1 MGCRAT
7 PLTLTSRM
15 PHMVGSMRRWF
26 FFLLLWSSALAAP
39 IQEVEVR
46 GTDAVLA
53 ALVRISLPFGVGDEP
68 GDLEQAQ
75 AAVLDTGYF
84 REVKVRLEG
93 DRLVVE
99 VVTNP
104 TITKIGTSAKAFP
117 QANVL
122 RYLESEQAIGVGSV
136 FNPKKATEAA
146 QALARIYRNEGF
158 PFEPKVTPETK
169 EMAGGIE
176 LSFNIDESP
185 EVKSVEVGTVTYVP
199 KERLEPLFQPVI
211 ENGRFSFDRFRDAVG
226 RTADVYATAGFRG
239 SGVDL
244 TRTSLVD
251 GVLKVVFSE
260 LKIVEISARGVDIS
274 ALGLKVGDPFNLDQ
288 ILDGV
293 NALSR
298 SISRV
303 IDFRPERVSQEG
315 VRLVFQA
322 GEQRFG
328 AIREVR
334 IEGNTA
340 IPTQTLLAKLRL
352 KPGDEYNPALANED
366 FARILREYR
375 DAGYDL
381 VGQPEISFRDGVYV
395 QRLRELRIAGYR
407 IEPALTRTD
416 PSVFLRE
423 MPPVGSLFSVA
434 ALRQGITNI
443 LRTGLLRE
451 PPGVRPQQG
460 DKPEDVILVLSF
472 REAQTGS
479 FIPGISWSSLTGWE
493 GSISIGDTNLW
504 GLAHQYNVTLGINPN
519 DAGQFLTFSASYRI
533 PWVYIDF
540 ADFKQVHTSFAVS
553 VYSQPQANINFPLE
567 QLYSGTPPDLNGDG
581 VADNISQWQYTERKT
596 GLNFSISRP
605 LSADLP
611 NLRISAGLGW
621 EWNLPVLEVGDPNRP
636 RCLVMVPNSSN
647 TANPPIAEDTACSD
661 ALLQDAQNKLAQ
673 NVREYQALTLTL
685 GATYT
690 TLNSPSFPT
699 QGFSVNLSTGY
710 GITFPK
716 GLDVTQYVPL
726 VLTGKTYFQLDPA
739 ARQAL
744 GLRLSFGTILGTAQ
758 DSQKFSLGGNSTD
771 ITTLRGYDP
780 RFLDKGTTVL
790 NGSIEYGYD
799 FGLNPLGGTNI
810 YGFVF
815 TDFGRLWPASGDL
828 DAFFLGAGIGLQ
840 LNLDLLGAILP
851 PIRLDY
857 GFSQRNPSGRFA
869 LRLGLGF

>member
-1 MGCRAT
+1 
-7 PLTLTSRM
+7 
-15 PHMVGSMRRWF
+15 MVGSMRRLF
-26 FFLLLWSSALAAP
+26 TVMVLFSLALAAP

-68 GDLEQAQ
+68 GDLEQAR

-84 REVKVRLEG
+84 REAKVSLEG
-93 DRLVVE
+93 SKLVVE

-104 TITKIGTSAKAFP
+104 TITRVATSAKAFP
-117 QANVL
+117 EASVL
-122 RYLESEQAIGVGSV
+122 RYLETEQAIGVGSV

-158 PFEPKVTPETK
+158 PFEPKITPETK
-169 EMAGGIE
+169 NVAGGVE
-176 LSFNIDESP
+176 LFFNIEENP
-185 EVKSVEVGTVTYVP
+185 EVKTVELGAATYVP

-211 ENGRFSFDRFRDAVG
+211 ENGRFSFERFRDAVG
-226 RTADVYATAGFRG
+226 RTADVYASAGFRG

-244 TRTSLVD
+244 SRTSLVD
-251 GVLKVVFSE
+251 GVLKVAFSE
-260 LKIVEISARGVDIS
+260 LKIVEINARDLDVS

-288 ILDGV
+288 ILDGI

-303 IDFRPERVSQEG
+303 IDFRPERVSQDG

-322 GEQRFG
+322 GEQRYG

-340 IPTQTLLAKLRL
+340 IPTETLLAKIRL
-352 KPGDEYNPALANED
+352 KPGDEYNPTLANED

-381 VGQPEISFRDGVYV
+381 VGQPDISFRDGVYML
-395 QRLRELRIAGYR
+395 RLRELRIAGYR

-423 MPPVGSLFSVA
+423 MPPVGSLFSIN

-460 DKPEDVILVLSF
+460 EKPEDVILVLSF

-479 FIPGISWSSLTGWE
+479 FIPGITWSSLTGWE
-493 GSISIGDTNLW
+493 GNISVSDTNLW

-519 DAGQFLTFSASYRI
+519 DAGQYLTFSASYRI

-540 ADFKQVHTSFAVS
+540 ADFKQVRTSFGVN

-567 QLYSGTPPDLNGDG
+567 QTYSGNTPDLNGDG
-581 VADNISQWQYTERKT
+581 VIDDKDKTSQWQYTERKT
-596 GLNFSISRP
+596 GINFSISRP

-621 EWNLPVLEVGDPNRP
+621 EWNIPVLEVNDANRP
-636 RCLVMVPNSSN
+636 RCLVKVPDSSN
-647 TANPPIAEDTACSD
+647 TANPPVAEDTSCSD
-661 ALLQDAQNKLAQ
+661 ALLQDAQAKFEQ
-673 NVREYQALTLTL
+673 SVREFQALNLTL

-690 TLNSPSFPT
+690 TLNSPTFPT
-699 QGFSVNLSTGY
+699 QGFSLNLSTGY

-716 GLDVTQYVPL
+716 GQDATQYVPIA
-726 VLTGKTYFQLDPA
+726 VTGRTYFQLDQA

-758 DSQKFSLGGNSTD
+758 DSQKFSLGGNASD

-799 FGLNPLGGTNI
+799 FGLSPTGGTNL

-815 TDFGRLWPASGDL
+815 ADFGRLWPASGDL

-840 LNLDLLGAILP
+840 VNLDLLGAILP

-857 GFSQRNPSGRFA
+857 GFSQRNPTGRFA
-869 LRLGLGF
+869 LRLGLGY

>member
-1 MGCRAT
+1 
-7 PLTLTSRM
+7 
-15 PHMVGSMRRWF
+15 V
-26 FFLLLWSSALAAP
+26 
-39 IQEVEVR
+39 I
-46 GTDAVLA
+46 
-53 ALVRISLPFGVGDEP
+53 
-68 GDLEQAQ
+68 
-75 AAVLDTGYF
+75 
-84 REVKVRLEG
+84 
-93 DRLVVE
+93 
-99 VVTNP
+99 
-104 TITKIGTSAKAFP
+104 
-117 QANVL
+117 
-122 RYLESEQAIGVGSV
+122 
-136 FNPKKATEAA
+136 
-146 QALARIYRNEGF
+146 
-158 PFEPKVTPETK
+158 PETK
-169 EMAGGIE
+169 EVAGGVE
-176 LSFNIDESP
+176 LFFNIEESP
-185 EVKSVEVGTVTYVP
+185 ELKSVEVGGATYVP

-211 ENGRFSFDRFRDAVG
+211 ENGRFSFERFRDAVG
-226 RTADVYATAGFRG
+226 RTADVYASAGFRG

-251 GVLKVVFSE
+251 GVLKVAFSE

-303 IDFRPERVSQEG
+303 VEFRPERVSQEG

-334 IEGNTA
+334 VEGNTA
-340 IPTQTLLAKLRL
+340 IASDKLLEKLRL
-352 KPGDEYNPALANED
+352 RPGDEYNPALANED

-381 VGQPEISFRDGVYV
+381 VAQPEITFREGVYV

-416 PSVFLRE
+416 PSVYLRE
-423 MPPVGSLFSVA
+423 MPPVGSLFSVS

-451 PPGVRPQQG
+451 PPGIRPEQG

-493 GSISIGDTNLW
+493 GNISISDTNLW
-504 GLAHQYNVTLGINPN
+504 GLAHQYSVTLGINPN
-519 DAGQFLTFSASYRI
+519 DAGQPISFNASYRI

-540 ADFKQVHTSFAVS
+540 ADFKQVRTSFGIS

-567 QLYSGTPPDLNGDG
+567 QLYNGNTPDLNGDG
-581 VADNISQWQYTERKT
+581 VIDDKDRTSLWQYTERKT
-596 GLNFSISRP
+596 GINFSISRP
-605 LSADLP
+605 LSSDLP

-621 EWNLPVLEVGDPNRP
+621 EWNIPVLEVNDPNRP
-636 RCLVMVPNSSN
+636 RCLVKVPDSSN
-647 TANPPIAEDTACSD
+647 KANPPVAEDTACSD
-661 ALLQDAQNKLAQ
+661 ALLQDAQNKFEQ
-673 NVREYQALTLTL
+673 NVREFQALTLTL
-685 GATYT
+685 GTTYT
-690 TLNSPSFPT
+690 TLNNPNFPT
-699 QGFSVNLSTGY
+699 QGFSLNLNTGY

-716 GLDVTQYVPL
+716 GSNATQYVP
-726 VLTGKTYFQLDPA
+726 VVVTGRTYFQLDQA

-780 RFLDKGTTVL
+780 RFLDKGTAVL

-799 FGLNPLGGTNI
+799 FGLSPAGGTNL
-810 YGFVF
+810 YGFLFADV
-815 TDFGRLWPASGDL
+815 GRLWPASGDL
-828 DAFFLGAGIGLQ
+828 DAFFLGVGFGVQ
-840 LNLDLLGAILP
+840 VNLDLLGAVLP

-857 GFSQRNPSGRFA
+857 GFSQRNPAGRFA

>member
-1 MGCRAT
+1 MF
-7 PLTLTSRM
+7 
-15 PHMVGSMRRWF
+15 GSMKRLF
-26 FFLLLWSSALAAP
+26 AVVLLLSAAWAAP

-53 ALVRISLPFGVGDEP
+53 ALVRIALPFGVGDEP
-68 GDLEQAQ
+68 GDLEQAR

-84 REVKVRLEG
+84 RDVKIRLE
-93 DRLVVE
+93 DSKLVVE

-104 TITKIGTSAKAFP
+104 SITKVTTSAKAFP
-117 QANVL
+117 EASVL
-122 RYLESEQAIGVGSV
+122 RYLETQQAIGVGSV
-136 FNPKKATEAA
+136 FNPKKASEAA
-146 QALARIYRNEGF
+146 QALAKIYRNEGF
-158 PFEPKVTPETK
+158 PFEPRIVPEAK
-169 EMAGGIE
+169 EVAGGVE
-176 LSFNIDESP
+176 LSFNVDESP
-185 EVKSVEVGTVTYVP
+185 ELKSVEVGVATYIP

-211 ENGRFSFDRFRDAVG
+211 ENGRFSFERFRDAVG
-226 RTADVYATAGFRG
+226 RTADVYAAAGFRG
-239 SGVDL
+239 SGVNL
-244 TRTSLVD
+244 AGTSLVD
-251 GVLKVVFSE
+251 GVLKVAFSE

-274 ALGLKVGDPFNLDQ
+274 SLNLKVGDPFNLDR

-298 SISRV
+298 SLGRV
-303 IDFRPERVSQEG
+303 VDLRPERISQEG
-315 VRLVFQA
+315 VRLTFQV
-322 GEQRFG
+322 GEQRYG

-340 IPTQTLLAKLRL
+340 IPTEQLLSKMRL
-352 KPGDEYNPALANED
+352 KPGDEYSPTLANED

-375 DAGYDL
+375 DLGYDL
-381 VGQPEISFRDGVYV
+381 VAQPEISFREGVYV

-423 MPPVGSLFSVA
+423 MPPVGSLFSVS
-434 ALRQGITNI
+434 ALRQGITNV

-460 DKPEDVILVLSF
+460 EKPEDVILVLSF

-479 FIPGISWSSLTGWE
+479 FVPGISWSSLTGWE
-493 GSISIGDTNLW
+493 GSIGISDTNLW

-540 ADFKQVHTSFAVS
+540 ADFKQVRTSFGVS
-553 VYSQPQANINFPLE
+553 IYSQPQANTSFPLE
-567 QLYSGTPPDLNGDG
+567 QLYNGNTPDLNGDG
-581 VADNISQWQYTERKT
+581 VIDDSDKTSQWQYTERKT
-596 GLNFSISRP
+596 GISFTISRP
-605 LSADLP
+605 LSSDLP
-611 NLRISAGLGW
+611 NLRVSAGLGW
-621 EWNLPVLEVGDPNRP
+621 EWSIPFLEVSDPNRP
-636 RCLVMVPNSSN
+636 RCLVKVSDSSN
-647 TANPPIAEDTACSD
+647 TANPSVAEDTACSE
-661 ALLQDAQNKLAQ
+661 ALLQDAQSKFEQ
-673 NVREYQALTLTL
+673 SVREFQAITLTL
-685 GATYT
+685 GATYS
-690 TLNSPSFPT
+690 TLNSPTFPT
-699 QGFSVNLSTGY
+699 QGFSINLSTGY

-716 GLDVTQYVPL
+716 GSDVTQYVP
-726 VLTGKTYFQLDPA
+726 VVVTGRTYFQLDQA

-744 GLRLSFGTILGTAQ
+744 GLRVSVGTILGTAQ

-799 FGLNPLGGTNI
+799 FGLSPTGGTNL

-815 TDFGRLWPASGDL
+815 ADFGRLWPASGDL
-828 DAFFLGAGIGLQ
+828 DAFFLGAGVGLQ

-857 GFSQRNPSGRFA
+857 GFSQRYPTGRFA

>member
-1 MGCRAT
+1 MF
-7 PLTLTSRM
+7 
-15 PHMVGSMRRWF
+15 GSMKRLF
-26 FFLLLWSSALAAP
+26 AVVLLLGAAWAAP

-53 ALVRISLPFGVGDEP
+53 ALVRIALPFGVGDEP
-68 GDLEQAQ
+68 GDFEQAR

-84 REVKVRLEG
+84 RDVKIRLE
-93 DRLVVE
+93 DSKLVVE

-104 TITKIGTSAKAFP
+104 SITKVTTSAKAFP
-117 QANVL
+117 EASVL
-122 RYLESEQAIGVGSV
+122 RYLETEQAIGVGSV
-136 FNPKKATEAA
+136 FNPKKASEAA
-146 QALARIYRNEGF
+146 QALAKIYRNEGF
-158 PFEPKVTPETK
+158 PFEPRIVPEAK
-169 EMAGGIE
+169 EVAGGVE
-176 LSFNIDESP
+176 LFFNVDESP
-185 EVKSVEVGTVTYVP
+185 ELKSVEVGAATYVP

-211 ENGRFSFDRFRDAVG
+211 ENGRFSFERFRDAVG
-226 RTADVYATAGFRG
+226 RTADVYAAAGYRG
-239 SGVDL
+239 SGVNL
-244 TRTSLVD
+244 AGTSLVD
-251 GVLKVVFSE
+251 GVLKVAFSE

-274 ALGLKVGDPFNLDQ
+274 SLNLKVGDPFNLDR

-298 SISRV
+298 SLGRV
-303 IDFRPERVSQEG
+303 VDLRPERVSQEG
-315 VRLVFQA
+315 VRLTFQA
-322 GEQRFG
+322 GEQRYG

-340 IPTQTLLAKLRL
+340 IPTEQLLSKLRL
-352 KPGDEYNPALANED
+352 KPGDEYNPTLANED

-375 DAGYDL
+375 DLGYDL
-381 VGQPEISFRDGVYV
+381 VAQPDISFREGVYV

-423 MPPVGSLFSVA
+423 MPPVGSLFSVSV
-434 ALRQGITNI
+434 LRQSITNI

-460 DKPEDVILVLSF
+460 EKPEDVILVLSF

-493 GSISIGDTNLW
+493 GSIGISDTNLW

-540 ADFKQVHTSFAVS
+540 ADFKQVRTSFGVS
-553 VYSQPQANINFPLE
+553 IYSQPQANTSFPLE
-567 QLYSGTPPDLNGDG
+567 QLYNGNTPDLNGDG
-581 VADNISQWQYTERKT
+581 VIDDSDKTSQWQYTERKT
-596 GLNFSISRP
+596 GFNFTISRP
-605 LSADLP
+605 LSNDLP
-611 NLRISAGLGW
+611 NLRLSAGLGW
-621 EWNLPVLEVGDPNRP
+621 EWSIPFLEVNDPNRP
-636 RCLVMVPNSSN
+636 RCLVKVSDSSS
-647 TANPPIAEDTACSD
+647 TANPPVAEDTACSE
-661 ALLQDAQNKLAQ
+661 ALLQDAQSKFEQ
-673 NVREYQALTLTL
+673 SVREFQAITLTL
-685 GATYT
+685 GATYS
-690 TLNSPSFPT
+690 TLNSPTFPT
-699 QGFSVNLSTGY
+699 QGFSINLSTGY

-716 GLDVTQYVPL
+716 GSDVTQYVP
-726 VLTGKTYFQLDPA
+726 VVVTGRTYFQLDQA

-744 GLRLSFGTILGTAQ
+744 GLRVSVGTILGTAQ

-799 FGLNPLGGTNI
+799 FGLSPTGGTNL

-815 TDFGRLWPASGDL
+815 ADFGRLWPASGDL
-828 DAFFLGAGIGLQ
+828 DAFFLGAGVGLQ

-857 GFSQRNPSGRFA
+857 GFSQRYPTGRFA

>member
-1 MGCRAT
+1 MTGCRAT
-7 PLTLTSRM
+7 PLTRTSRM
-15 PHMVGSMRRWF
+15 PHMVGSMRRWC

-46 GTDAVLA
+46 GADAVLA

-68 GDLEQAQ
+68 GDLEQAR

-84 REVKVRLEG
+84 RDVKVRLEG

-117 QANVL
+117 QVSVL

-146 QALARIYRNEGF
+146 QALARMYRNEGF

-169 EMAGGIE
+169 EMASGIE
-176 LSFNIDESP
+176 LFFKIDESP
-185 EVKSVEVGTVTYVP
+185 EVKSVEVGAATYVP

-211 ENGRFSFDRFRDAVG
+211 ENGRFSFERFRDAVG
-226 RTADVYATAGFRG
+226 RTADVYAAAGFRG

-251 GVLKVVFSE
+251 GVLKVVFIE
-260 LKIVEISARGVDIS
+260 LKIAEINARGVDIS
-274 ALGLKVGDPFNLDQ
+274 TLGLKVGDPFNLDR
-288 ILDGV
+288 ILDGI

-298 SISRV
+298 SIGRV

-328 AIREVR
+328 VIREVR

-381 VGQPEISFRDGVYV
+381 VAQPEIGFRDGVYV

-493 GSISIGDTNLW
+493 ANISISDTNLR
-504 GLAHQYNVTLGINPN
+504 GLAHQYNVTLGITPN
-519 DAGQFLTFSASYRI
+519 DAGQFITFSASYRV
-533 PWVYIDF
+533 PWVYTDF
-540 ADFKQVHTSFAVS
+540 ADFKQVRTSFGIS

-567 QLYSGTPPDLNGDG
+567 QLYNGNTPDLNGDG
-581 VADNISQWQYTERKT
+581 VIDDKDRISQWQYTERKT
-596 GLNFSISRP
+596 GINFSISRP

-611 NLRISAGLGW
+611 NLRISASLGW

-636 RCLVMVPNSSN
+636 RCLVNVPSSN
-647 TANPPIAEDTACSD
+647 PPVAEDTACSD
-661 ALLQDAQNKLAQ
+661 ALLQDAQNQFAQ
-673 NVREYQALTLTL
+673 SVPEFQTLTLTL

-699 QGFSVNLSTGY
+699 QGFSVSLSTGY
-710 GITFPK
+710 GIVFPK
-716 GLDVTQYVPL
+716 GPDATRYVP
-726 VLTGKTYFQLDPA
+726 VVVTGKTYFQLDEA

-799 FGLNPLGGTNI
+799 FGLNPSGGTNI

-840 LNLDLLGAILP
+840 FNLDLLGAILP

>member
-1 MGCRAT
+1 
-7 PLTLTSRM
+7 
-15 PHMVGSMRRWF
+15 MVGSMKR
-26 FFLLLWSSALAAP
+26 LLPLMMLLGMALAAP
-39 IQEVEVR
+39 IEEVDVQ

-68 GDLEQAQ
+68 GDLEQAR
-75 AAVLDTGYF
+75 AAVLATGYF
-84 REVKVRLEG
+84 REARVRLQG
-93 DRLVVE
+93 NKLVVE
-99 VVTNP
+99 VTTNP
-104 TITKIGTSAKAFP
+104 SIARVTASSRVFP

-122 RYLESEQAIGVGSV
+122 RYLETEQAIGVGTV

-158 PFEPKVTPETK
+158 PFEPRITPEAK
-169 EMAGGIE
+169 DVPGGVE
-176 LSFNIDESP
+176 LSFVVEESP
-185 EVKSVEVGTVTYVP
+185 ELKSVEVGAATYVP
-199 KERLEPLFQPVI
+199 RERLEPLFQSVI
-211 ENGRFSFDRFRDAVG
+211 EEGRFSFDRFRDAVG
-226 RTADVYATAGFRG
+226 RAADVYASAGFRG

-244 TRTSLVD
+244 LRTSLID
-251 GVLKVVFSE
+251 GVLRVAFSE
-260 LKIVEISARGVDIS
+260 LKIAEINARGVDIS
-274 ALGLKVGDPFNLDQ
+274 SLGLKVGDPFNVDQ

-293 NALSR
+293 NTLSR

-303 IDFRPERVSQEG
+303 IDFRPERVSQDG
-315 VRLVFQA
+315 VRLTFQA

-340 IPTQTLLAKLRL
+340 IPTEKLLSRLRL
-352 KPGDEYNPALANED
+352 KPGDEYNPVLANED
-366 FARILREYR
+366 FGRVLREYR
-375 DAGYDL
+375 DAGFDL
-381 VGQPEISFRDGVYV
+381 VGQPDVTFREGIYV

-407 IEPALTRTD
+407 IEPALSRTD

-423 MPPVGSLFSVA
+423 MPPVGSLLSVN

-451 PPGVRPQQG
+451 PPTVRPQQG
-460 DKPEDVILVLSF
+460 EKPEDVVIVMSF

-493 GSISIGDTNLW
+493 GNIGISDTNLW

-519 DAGQFLTFSASYRI
+519 DAGQLLTFSASYRI
-533 PWVYIDF
+533 PWIYIDF
-540 ADFKQVHTSFAVS
+540 ADFKDVRTSFSAS
-553 VYSQPQANINFPLE
+553 VYSQPRANINFPIA
-567 QLYSGTPPDLNGDG
+567 QQYNGGTPDLNGDG
-581 VADNISQWQYTERKT
+581 VIDEKDQTSTWQYTERKT
-596 GLNFSISRP
+596 GINFSVSRP
-605 LSADLP
+605 LSRDFP
-611 NLRISAGLGW
+611 NIRLSAGLGW
-621 EWNLPVLEVGDPNRP
+621 EWNIPILEVGDANRP
-636 RCLVMVPNSSN
+636 RCLVRVPDSSN
-647 TANPPIAEDTACSD
+647 TANPPIAEDTDCSN
-661 ALLQDAQNKLAQ
+661 ALLQDAQNRFEQ
-673 NVREYQALTLTL
+673 EVREFQAITLNL
-685 GATYT
+685 GATYS
-690 TLNSPSFPT
+690 TLNNPNFPT

-716 GLDVTQYVPL
+716 GGDVTQYVP
-726 VLTGKTYFQLDPA
+726 VVITGRNYFQLDQA
-739 ARQAL
+739 ARQAI

-790 NGSIEYGYD
+790 NGTIEYGYD
-799 FGLNPLGGTNI
+799 FGLSPTGGTNI

-815 TDFGRLWPASGDL
+815 TDFGRLWPAPVGY
-828 DAFFLGAGIGLQ
+828 DAFFLGAGLGMQ

-857 GFSQRNPSGRFA
+857 GFSVVNPTGRFA

>member
-1 MGCRAT
+1 MF
-7 PLTLTSRM
+7 
-15 PHMVGSMRRWF
+15 GSMKRWF
-26 FFLLLWSSALAAP
+26 AVLFLLGAAWAAP

-53 ALVRISLPFGVGDEP
+53 ALVRIALPFGVGDEP
-68 GDLEQAQ
+68 GDLEQAR

-84 REVKVRLEG
+84 RDVKIRLE
-93 DRLVVE
+93 DSKLVVE

-104 TITKIGTSAKAFP
+104 SITKVTTSARAFP
-117 QANVL
+117 EASVL
-122 RYLESEQAIGVGSV
+122 RYLETEQAIGVGSV
-136 FNPKKATEAA
+136 FNPKKASEAA

-158 PFEPKVTPETK
+158 PFEPRIVPEAK
-169 EMAGGIE
+169 EVAGGVE
-176 LSFNIDESP
+176 LFFNVDESP
-185 EVKSVEVGTVTYVP
+185 ELKSVEVGAATYVP

-211 ENGRFSFDRFRDAVG
+211 ENGRFSFERFRDAVG
-226 RTADVYATAGFRG
+226 RTADVYAAAGFRG
-239 SGVDL
+239 SGVNL
-244 TRTSLVD
+244 AGTSLVD
-251 GVLKVVFSE
+251 GVLRVAFSE
-260 LKIVEISARGVDIS
+260 LKIVEINARGVDIS
-274 ALGLKVGDPFNLDQ
+274 SLNLKVGDPFNLDR

-298 SISRV
+298 SLGRV
-303 IDFRPERVSQEG
+303 VDLRPERVSQEG
-315 VRLVFQA
+315 VRLTFQV
-322 GEQRFG
+322 GEQRYG

-340 IPTQTLLAKLRL
+340 IPTERLLSKMRL
-352 KPGDEYNPALANED
+352 KPGDEYSPTLANED

-375 DAGYDL
+375 DLGYDL
-381 VGQPEISFRDGVYV
+381 VAQPDISFREGVYV

-423 MPPVGSLFSVA
+423 MPPVGSLFSVS
-434 ALRQGITNI
+434 ALRQGITNV

-460 DKPEDVILVLSF
+460 EKPEDVILVLSF

-479 FIPGISWSSLTGWE
+479 FVPGISWSSLTGWE
-493 GSISIGDTNLW
+493 GSIGISDTNLW

-540 ADFKQVHTSFAVS
+540 ADFKQVRTSFGVS
-553 VYSQPQANINFPLE
+553 IYSQPQANTSFPLE
-567 QLYSGTPPDLNGDG
+567 QLYNGNTPDLNGDG
-581 VADNISQWQYTERKT
+581 VIDDNDKTSQWQYTERKT
-596 GLNFSISRP
+596 GISFTISRP
-605 LSADLP
+605 LSNDLP
-611 NLRISAGLGW
+611 NLRLSAGLGW
-621 EWNLPVLEVGDPNRP
+621 EWSIPFLEVNDPNRP
-636 RCLVMVPNSSN
+636 RCLVKVSDSSN
-647 TANPPIAEDTACSD
+647 TANPSVAEDTACSE
-661 ALLQDAQNKLAQ
+661 ALLQDAQSKFEQ
-673 NVREYQALTLTL
+673 SVREFQAITLTL
-685 GATYT
+685 GATYS
-690 TLNSPSFPT
+690 TLNSPTFPT
-699 QGFSVNLSTGY
+699 QGFSINLSTGY

-716 GLDVTQYVPL
+716 GSDVTQYVP
-726 VLTGKTYFQLDPA
+726 VVITGRTYFQLDQA

-744 GLRLSFGTILGTAQ
+744 GLRVSVGTILGTAQ

-799 FGLNPLGGTNI
+799 FGLSPTGGTNL

-815 TDFGRLWPASGDL
+815 ADFGRLWPASGDL
-828 DAFFLGAGIGLQ
+828 DAFFLGAGVGLQ

-857 GFSQRNPSGRFA
+857 GFSQRYPTGRFA

>member
-1 MGCRAT
+1 MKR
-7 PLTLTSRM
+7 
-15 PHMVGSMRRWF
+15 
-26 FFLLLWSSALAAP
+26 LLSLVVLLGAALAAP
-39 IQEVEVR
+39 IQEVEVQ
-46 GTDAVLA
+46 GADAVLA

-68 GDLEQAQ
+68 GDLEQAR
-75 AAVLDTGYF
+75 AAVLNTGYF
-84 REVKVRLEG
+84 RDARVRLDG
-93 DRLVVE
+93 SKLVVE
-99 VVTNP
+99 VTTNP
-104 TITKIGTSAKAFP
+104 TISKVATSARAFP
-117 QANVL
+117 EANVL
-122 RYLESEQAIGVGSV
+122 RYLETEQAIGVGSV

-146 QALARIYRNEGF
+146 LALARIYRNEGF
-158 PFEPKVTPETK
+158 PFEPRVIPETK
-169 EMAGGIE
+169 EVAGGVE
-176 LSFNIDESP
+176 LFFNIEESP
-185 EVKSVEVGTVTYVP
+185 ELKSVEVGGATYVP

-211 ENGRFSFDRFRDAVG
+211 ENGRFSFERFRDAVG
-226 RTADVYATAGFRG
+226 RTADVYASAGFRG

-251 GVLKVVFSE
+251 GVLKVAFSE

-303 IDFRPERVSQEG
+303 VEFRPERVSQEG

-340 IPTQTLLAKLRL
+340 IASDKLLEKLRL

-381 VGQPEISFRDGVYV
+381 VAQPEITFREGVYV

-416 PSVFLRE
+416 PSVYLRE
-423 MPPVGSLFSVA
+423 MPPVGSLFSVS

-451 PPGVRPQQG
+451 PPGIRPEQG

-493 GSISIGDTNLW
+493 GNISISDTNLW
-504 GLAHQYNVTLGINPN
+504 GLAHQYSVTLGINPN
-519 DAGQFLTFSASYRI
+519 DAGQLISFNASYRI

-540 ADFKQVHTSFAVS
+540 ADFKQVRTSFGIS

-567 QLYSGTPPDLNGDG
+567 QLYNGNTPDLNGDG
-581 VADNISQWQYTERKT
+581 VIDDKDRTSLWQYTERKT
-596 GLNFSISRP
+596 GINFSISRP
-605 LSADLP
+605 LSSDLP

-621 EWNLPVLEVGDPNRP
+621 EWNIPVLEVNDPNRP
-636 RCLVMVPNSSN
+636 RCLVKVPDSSN
-647 TANPPIAEDTACSD
+647 KANPPVAEDTACSD
-661 ALLQDAQNKLAQ
+661 ALLQDAQNKFEQ
-673 NVREYQALTLTL
+673 NVREFQALTLTL
-685 GATYT
+685 GTTYT
-690 TLNSPSFPT
+690 TLNNPNFPT
-699 QGFSVNLSTGY
+699 QGFSLNLNTGY

-716 GLDVTQYVPL
+716 GSNATQYVP
-726 VLTGKTYFQLDPA
+726 VVVTGRTYFQLDQA

-799 FGLNPLGGTNI
+799 FGLSPTGGTNL
-810 YGFVF
+810 YGFLF
-815 TDFGRLWPASGDL
+815 ADFGRLWPASGDL
-828 DAFFLGAGIGLQ
+828 DAFFLGVGFGMQ
-840 LNLDLLGAILP
+840 VNLDLLGAVLP

-857 GFSQRNPSGRFA
+857 GFSQRNPAGRFA

>member
-1 MGCRAT
+1 MKR
-7 PLTLTSRM
+7 
-15 PHMVGSMRRWF
+15 
-26 FFLLLWSSALAAP
+26 LLSLVVLLGAALAAP
-39 IQEVEVR
+39 IQEVEVQ
-46 GTDAVLA
+46 GADAVLA

-68 GDLEQAQ
+68 GDLEQAR
-75 AAVLDTGYF
+75 AAVLNTGYF
-84 REVKVRLEG
+84 RDARVRLDG
-93 DRLVVE
+93 SKLVVE
-99 VVTNP
+99 VTTNP
-104 TITKIGTSAKAFP
+104 TISKVATSARAFP
-117 QANVL
+117 EASVL
-122 RYLESEQAIGVGSV
+122 RYLETEQAVGVGSV

-146 QALARIYRNEGF
+146 LALARIYRNEGF
-158 PFEPKVTPETK
+158 PFEPRVIPETK
-169 EMAGGIE
+169 EVAGGVE
-176 LSFNIDESP
+176 LFFNIEESP
-185 EVKSVEVGTVTYVP
+185 ELKSVEVGGATYVP

-211 ENGRFSFDRFRDAVG
+211 ENGRFSFERFRDAVG
-226 RTADVYATAGFRG
+226 RTADVYASAGFRG

-251 GVLKVVFSE
+251 GVLKVAFSE

-303 IDFRPERVSQEG
+303 VEFRPERVSQEG

-340 IPTQTLLAKLRL
+340 IASDKLLEKLRL

-381 VGQPEISFRDGVYV
+381 VAQPEITFREGVYV

-416 PSVFLRE
+416 PSVYLRE
-423 MPPVGSLFSVA
+423 MPPVGSLFSVS

-451 PPGVRPQQG
+451 PPGIRPEQG

-493 GSISIGDTNLW
+493 GNISISDTNLW
-504 GLAHQYNVTLGINPN
+504 GLAHQYSVTLGINPN
-519 DAGQFLTFSASYRI
+519 DAGQLISFNASYRI

-540 ADFKQVHTSFAVS
+540 ADFKQVRTSFGIS

-567 QLYSGTPPDLNGDG
+567 QLYNGNTPDLNGDG
-581 VADNISQWQYTERKT
+581 VIDDKDRTSLWQYTERKT
-596 GLNFSISRP
+596 GINFSISRP
-605 LSADLP
+605 LSSDLP

-621 EWNLPVLEVGDPNRP
+621 EWNIPVLEVNDPNRP
-636 RCLVMVPNSSN
+636 RCLVKVPDSSN
-647 TANPPIAEDTACSD
+647 KANPPVAEDTACSD
-661 ALLQDAQNKLAQ
+661 ALLQDAQNKFEQ
-673 NVREYQALTLTL
+673 NVREFQALTLTL
-685 GATYT
+685 GTTYT
-690 TLNSPSFPT
+690 TLNNPNFPT
-699 QGFSVNLSTGY
+699 QGFSLNLNTGY

-716 GLDVTQYVPL
+716 GSNATQYVP
-726 VLTGKTYFQLDPA
+726 VVVTGRTYFQLDQA

-780 RFLDKGTTVL
+780 RFLDKGTAVL

-799 FGLNPLGGTNI
+799 FGLSPAGGTNL
-810 YGFVF
+810 YGFLFADV
-815 TDFGRLWPASGDL
+815 GRLWPASGDL
-828 DAFFLGAGIGLQ
+828 DAFFLGVGFGVQ
-840 LNLDLLGAILP
+840 VNLDLLGAVLP

-857 GFSQRNPSGRFA
+857 GFSQRNPAGRFA

>member
-1 MGCRAT
+1 
-7 PLTLTSRM
+7 
-15 PHMVGSMRRWF
+15 MVGSMRRLF
-26 FFLLLWSSALAAP
+26 TLMMLFSLALAAP

-68 GDLEQAQ
+68 GDLEQAR

-84 REVKVRLEG
+84 REARVRLEG
-93 DRLVVE
+93 GKLVVE

-104 TITKIGTSAKAFP
+104 TITKVATSAKAFP
-117 QANVL
+117 EANVL
-122 RYLESEQAIGVGSV
+122 RYLETEQAIGVGSV

-146 QALARIYRNEGF
+146 QALARIYRSEGF

-169 EMAGGIE
+169 DVAGGVE
-176 LSFNIDESP
+176 LFFNIDESP
-185 EVKSVEVGTVTYVP
+185 EVKSVEVGAATYVS

-211 ENGRFSFDRFRDAVG
+211 ENGRFSFERFRDAVG

-244 TRTSLVD
+244 TRTTLAD
-251 GVLKVVFSE
+251 GVLKVAFSE

-340 IPTQTLLAKLRL
+340 IPTESLLAKIRL

-423 MPPVGSLFSVA
+423 MPPVGSLFSIG

-493 GSISIGDTNLW
+493 GNISISDTNLW

-519 DAGQFLTFSASYRI
+519 DAGQYLTFSASYRI
-533 PWVYIDF
+533 PWLYIDF
-540 ADFKQVHTSFAVS
+540 ADFKQVRTSFGVN

-567 QLYSGTPPDLNGDG
+567 QLYNGNTPDLNGDG
-581 VADNISQWQYTERKT
+581 VIDEKDRTSQWQYTERKT
-596 GLNFSISRP
+596 GINFSISRP

-621 EWNLPVLEVGDPNRP
+621 EWNIPILEVNDANRP
-636 RCLVMVPNSSN
+636 RCLVKVPDSSN
-647 TANPPIAEDTACSD
+647 TANPPVAEDTACSE
-661 ALLQDAQNKLAQ
+661 ALLQDAQNKFDQ
-673 NVREYQALTLTL
+673 NVREFQALNLTL

-690 TLNSPSFPT
+690 TLNSPTFPT

-716 GLDVTQYVPL
+716 GQDPTQYVP
-726 VLTGKTYFQLDPA
+726 VVVTGRTYFQLDQA

-744 GLRLSFGTILGTAQ
+744 GLRLSLGTILGTAQ

-799 FGLNPLGGTNI
+799 FGLNPTGGTNI

-840 LNLDLLGAILP
+840 VNLDLLGAILP

>member
-1 MGCRAT
+1 MKRL
-7 PLTLTSRM
+7 LTL
-15 PHMVGSMRRWF
+15 VV
-26 FFLLLWSSALAAP
+26 LLGAALAAP
-39 IQEVEVR
+39 IQEVEVQ
-46 GTDAVLA
+46 GADAVLA

-68 GDLEQAQ
+68 GDLEQAR
-75 AAVLDTGYF
+75 AAVLNTGYF
-84 REVKVRLEG
+84 RDARVRLDG
-93 DRLVVE
+93 SKLVVE
-99 VVTNP
+99 VTTNP
-104 TITKIGTSAKAFP
+104 TISKVATSARAFP
-117 QANVL
+117 EANVL
-122 RYLESEQAIGVGSV
+122 RYLETEQAIGVGSV

-146 QALARIYRNEGF
+146 LALARIYRNEGF
-158 PFEPKVTPETK
+158 PFEPRVIPETK
-169 EMAGGIE
+169 EVAGGVE
-176 LSFNIDESP
+176 LFFNIEESP
-185 EVKSVEVGTVTYVP
+185 ELKSVEVGGATYVP

-211 ENGRFSFDRFRDAVG
+211 ENGRFSFERFRDAVG
-226 RTADVYATAGFRG
+226 RTADVYASAGFRG

-251 GVLKVVFSE
+251 GVLKVAFSE

-303 IDFRPERVSQEG
+303 VEFRPERVSQEG

-340 IPTQTLLAKLRL
+340 IASDKLLEKLRL

-381 VGQPEISFRDGVYV
+381 VAQPEITFREGVYV

-416 PSVFLRE
+416 PSVYLRE
-423 MPPVGSLFSVA
+423 MPPVGSLFSVS

-451 PPGVRPQQG
+451 PPGIRPEQG

-493 GSISIGDTNLW
+493 GNISISDTNLW
-504 GLAHQYNVTLGINPN
+504 GLAHQYSVTLGINPN
-519 DAGQFLTFSASYRI
+519 DAGQLISFNASYRI

-540 ADFKQVHTSFAVS
+540 ADFKQVRTSFGIS

-567 QLYSGTPPDLNGDG
+567 QLYNGNTPDLNGDG
-581 VADNISQWQYTERKT
+581 VIDDKDRTSLWQYTERKT
-596 GLNFSISRP
+596 GINFSISRP
-605 LSADLP
+605 LSSDLP

-621 EWNLPVLEVGDPNRP
+621 EWNIPVLEVNDPNRP
-636 RCLVMVPNSSN
+636 RCLVKVPDSSN
-647 TANPPIAEDTACSD
+647 KANPPVAEDTACSD
-661 ALLQDAQNKLAQ
+661 ALLQDAQNKFEQ
-673 NVREYQALTLTL
+673 NVQEFQALTLTL
-685 GATYT
+685 GTTYT
-690 TLNSPSFPT
+690 TLNNPNFPT
-699 QGFSVNLSTGY
+699 QGFSLNLNTGY

-716 GLDVTQYVPL
+716 GSNATQYVP
-726 VLTGKTYFQLDPA
+726 VVVTGRTYFQLDQA

-799 FGLNPLGGTNI
+799 FGLSPTGGTNL
-810 YGFVF
+810 YGFLF
-815 TDFGRLWPASGDL
+815 ADFGRLWPASGDL
-828 DAFFLGAGIGLQ
+828 DAFFLGVGFGMQ
-840 LNLDLLGAILP
+840 VNLDLLGAVLP

-857 GFSQRNPSGRFA
+857 GFSQRNPAGRFA

>member
-1 MGCRAT
+1 MKR
-7 PLTLTSRM
+7 
-15 PHMVGSMRRWF
+15 
-26 FFLLLWSSALAAP
+26 LLSLVVLLGAALAAP
-39 IQEVEVR
+39 IQEVEVQ
-46 GTDAVLA
+46 GADAVLA

-68 GDLEQAQ
+68 GDLEQAR
-75 AAVLDTGYF
+75 AAVLNTGYF
-84 REVKVRLEG
+84 RDARVRLDG
-93 DRLVVE
+93 SKLVVE
-99 VVTNP
+99 VTTNP
-104 TITKIGTSAKAFP
+104 TISKVATSARAFP
-117 QANVL
+117 EANVL
-122 RYLESEQAIGVGSV
+122 RYLETEQAIGVGSV

-146 QALARIYRNEGF
+146 LALARIYRNEGF
-158 PFEPKVTPETK
+158 PFEPRVIPETK
-169 EMAGGIE
+169 EVAGGVE
-176 LSFNIDESP
+176 LFFNIEESP
-185 EVKSVEVGTVTYVP
+185 ELKSVEVGGATYVP

-211 ENGRFSFDRFRDAVG
+211 ENGRFSFERFRDAVG
-226 RTADVYATAGFRG
+226 RTADVYASAGFRG

-251 GVLKVVFSE
+251 GVLKVAFSE

-303 IDFRPERVSQEG
+303 VEFRPERVSQEG

-340 IPTQTLLAKLRL
+340 IASDKLLEKLRL

-381 VGQPEISFRDGVYV
+381 VAQPEITFREGVYV

-416 PSVFLRE
+416 PSVYLRE
-423 MPPVGSLFSVA
+423 MPPVGSLFSVS

-451 PPGVRPQQG
+451 PPGIRPEQG

-493 GSISIGDTNLW
+493 GNISISDTNLW
-504 GLAHQYNVTLGINPN
+504 GLAHQYSVTLGINPN
-519 DAGQFLTFSASYRI
+519 DAGQLISFNASYRI

-540 ADFKQVHTSFAVS
+540 ADFKQVRTSFGIS

-567 QLYSGTPPDLNGDG
+567 QLYNGNTPDLNGDG
-581 VADNISQWQYTERKT
+581 VIDDKDRTSLWQYTERKT
-596 GLNFSISRP
+596 GINFSISRP
-605 LSADLP
+605 LSSDLP

-621 EWNLPVLEVGDPNRP
+621 EWNIPVLEVNDPNRP
-636 RCLVMVPNSSN
+636 RCLVKVPDSSN
-647 TANPPIAEDTACSD
+647 KANPPVAEDTACSD
-661 ALLQDAQNKLAQ
+661 ALLQDAQNKFEQ
-673 NVREYQALTLTL
+673 NVQEFQALTLTL
-685 GATYT
+685 GTTYT
-690 TLNSPSFPT
+690 TLNNPNFPT
-699 QGFSVNLSTGY
+699 QGFSLNLNTGY

-716 GLDVTQYVPL
+716 GSNATQYVP
-726 VLTGKTYFQLDPA
+726 VVVTGRTYFQLDQA

-799 FGLNPLGGTNI
+799 FGLSPTGGTNL
-810 YGFVF
+810 YGFLF
-815 TDFGRLWPASGDL
+815 ADFGRLWPASGDL
-828 DAFFLGAGIGLQ
+828 DAFFLGVGFGMQ
-840 LNLDLLGAILP
+840 VNLDLLGAVLP

-857 GFSQRNPSGRFA
+857 GFSQRNPAGRFA

>member
-1 MGCRAT
+1 MKRL
-7 PLTLTSRM
+7 LTL
-15 PHMVGSMRRWF
+15 VV
-26 FFLLLWSSALAAP
+26 LLGAALAAP

-68 GDLEQAQ
+68 GDLEQAR
-75 AAVLDTGYF
+75 AAVLNTGYF
-84 REVKVRLEG
+84 RDARVRLDG
-93 DRLVVE
+93 SKLVVE
-99 VVTNP
+99 VTTNP
-104 TITKIGTSAKAFP
+104 TISKVATSARAFP
-117 QANVL
+117 EANVL
-122 RYLESEQAIGVGSV
+122 RYLETEQAIGVGSV

-146 QALARIYRNEGF
+146 LALARIYRNEGF
-158 PFEPKVTPETK
+158 PFEPRVIPETK
-169 EMAGGIE
+169 DVAGGVE
-176 LSFNIDESP
+176 LFFNIEESP
-185 EVKSVEVGTVTYVP
+185 ELKSVEVGAATYVA

-211 ENGRFSFDRFRDAVG
+211 ENGRFSFERFRDAVG
-226 RTADVYATAGFRG
+226 RTADVYASAGFRG

-251 GVLKVVFSE
+251 GVLKVAFSE

-303 IDFRPERVSQEG
+303 VDFRPERVSQEG

-328 AIREVR
+328 AIRQVR

-340 IPTQTLLAKLRL
+340 IASDKLLAKLRL

-381 VGQPEISFRDGVYV
+381 VAQPEITFREGVYV

-423 MPPVGSLFSVA
+423 MPPVGSLFSVS

-451 PPGVRPQQG
+451 PPGIRPEQG
-460 DKPEDVILVLSF
+460 GKPEDVILVLSF

-493 GSISIGDTNLW
+493 GNISISDTNLW
-504 GLAHQYNVTLGINPN
+504 GLAHQYSVTLGINPN
-519 DAGQFLTFSASYRI
+519 DAGQLISFNASYRI
-533 PWVYIDF
+533 PWVYVDF
-540 ADFKQVHTSFAVS
+540 ADFKQVRTSFGIS

-567 QLYSGTPPDLNGDG
+567 QLYNGNTPDLNGDG
-581 VADNISQWQYTERKT
+581 VIDDKDRTSLWQYTERKT
-596 GLNFSISRP
+596 GINFTISRP
-605 LSADLP
+605 LSSDLP

-621 EWNLPVLEVGDPNRP
+621 EWNIPVLEVNDANRP
-636 RCLVMVPNSSN
+636 RCLVKVPDSGNK
-647 TANPPIAEDTACSD
+647 ANPPVAEDTACSN
-661 ALLQDAQNKLAQ
+661 ALLQDAQNKFEQ
-673 NVREYQALTLTL
+673 NVREFQALTLTL
-685 GATYT
+685 GTTYT
-690 TLNSPSFPT
+690 TLNNPNFPT
-699 QGFSVNLSTGY
+699 QGFSLNLNTGY

-716 GLDVTQYVPL
+716 GSNATQYVP
-726 VLTGKTYFQLDPA
+726 VVVTGRTFFQLDQA

-799 FGLNPLGGTNI
+799 FGLSPTGGTNL
-810 YGFVF
+810 YGFLF
-815 TDFGRLWPASGDL
+815 ADFGRLWPASGDL
-828 DAFFLGAGIGLQ
+828 DAFFLGAGLGMQ
-840 LNLDLLGAILP
+840 VNLDLLGAVLP

-857 GFSQRNPSGRFA
+857 GFSQRNPTGRFS

>member
-1 MGCRAT
+1 MKRL
-7 PLTLTSRM
+7 LTL
-15 PHMVGSMRRWF
+15 VV
-26 FFLLLWSSALAAP
+26 LLGAALAAP
-39 IQEVEVR
+39 IQEVEVQ
-46 GTDAVLA
+46 GADAVLA

-68 GDLEQAQ
+68 GDLEQAR
-75 AAVLDTGYF
+75 AAVLNTGYF
-84 REVKVRLEG
+84 RDARVRLDG
-93 DRLVVE
+93 SKLVVE
-99 VVTNP
+99 VTTNP
-104 TITKIGTSAKAFP
+104 TISKVATSARAFP
-117 QANVL
+117 EANVL
-122 RYLESEQAIGVGSV
+122 RYLETEQAIGVGSV

-146 QALARIYRNEGF
+146 LALARIYRNEGF
-158 PFEPKVTPETK
+158 PFEPRVIPETK
-169 EMAGGIE
+169 EVAGGVE
-176 LSFNIDESP
+176 LFFNIEESP
-185 EVKSVEVGTVTYVP
+185 ELKSVEVGGATYVS

-211 ENGRFSFDRFRDAVG
+211 ENGRFSFERFRDAVG
-226 RTADVYATAGFRG
+226 RTADVYASAGFRG

-251 GVLKVVFSE
+251 GVLKVAFSE

-303 IDFRPERVSQEG
+303 VEFRPERVSQEG

-340 IPTQTLLAKLRL
+340 IASDKLLEKLRL

-381 VGQPEISFRDGVYV
+381 VAQPEITFREGVYV

-416 PSVFLRE
+416 PSVYLRE
-423 MPPVGSLFSVA
+423 MPPVGSLFSVS

-451 PPGVRPQQG
+451 PPGIRPEQG

-493 GSISIGDTNLW
+493 GNISISDTNLW
-504 GLAHQYNVTLGINPN
+504 GLAHQYSVTLGINPN
-519 DAGQFLTFSASYRI
+519 DAGQLISFNASYRI

-540 ADFKQVHTSFAVS
+540 ADFKQVRTSFGIS

-567 QLYSGTPPDLNGDG
+567 QLYNGNTPDLNGDG
-581 VADNISQWQYTERKT
+581 VIDDKDRTSLWQYTERKT
-596 GLNFSISRP
+596 GINFSISRP
-605 LSADLP
+605 LSSDLP

-621 EWNLPVLEVGDPNRP
+621 EWNIPVLEVNDPNRP
-636 RCLVMVPNSSN
+636 RCLVKVPDSSN
-647 TANPPIAEDTACSD
+647 KANPPVAEDTACSD
-661 ALLQDAQNKLAQ
+661 ALLQDAQNKFEQ
-673 NVREYQALTLTL
+673 NVQEFQALTLTL
-685 GATYT
+685 GTTYT
-690 TLNSPSFPT
+690 TLNNPNFPT
-699 QGFSVNLSTGY
+699 QGFSLNLNTGY

-716 GLDVTQYVPL
+716 GSNATQYVP
-726 VLTGKTYFQLDPA
+726 VVVTGRTYFQLDQA

-799 FGLNPLGGTNI
+799 FGLSPTGGTNL
-810 YGFVF
+810 YGFLF
-815 TDFGRLWPASGDL
+815 ADFGRLWPASGDL
-828 DAFFLGAGIGLQ
+828 DAFFLGVGFGMQ
-840 LNLDLLGAILP
+840 VNLDLLGAVLP

-857 GFSQRNPSGRFA
+857 GFSQRNPAGRFA

>member
-1 MGCRAT
+1 
-7 PLTLTSRM
+7 
-15 PHMVGSMRRWF
+15 MVGSMRRWF
-26 FFLLLWSSALAAP
+26 FFLLLWSLALAAP

-68 GDLEQAQ
+68 GDLEQAR

-117 QANVL
+117 EANVL

-169 EMAGGIE
+169 ETAGGIE
-176 LSFNIDESP
+176 LFFNIDESP
-185 EVKSVEVGTVTYVP
+185 EVKSLEVGTATYVP

-211 ENGRFSFDRFRDAVG
+211 ENGRFSFERFRDAVG

-260 LKIVEISARGVDIS
+260 LKIVEINARGVDIS
-274 ALGLKVGDPFNLDQ
+274 ALGLKVGDPFNLDR

-381 VGQPEISFRDGVYV
+381 VGQPEVSFRDGVYV

-493 GSISIGDTNLW
+493 GNISISDTNLW

-519 DAGQFLTFSASYRI
+519 DAGQFITFSASYRI

-540 ADFKQVHTSFAVS
+540 ADFKQVRTSFGVS

-567 QLYSGTPPDLNGDG
+567 QLYNGNTPDLNGDG
-581 VADNISQWQYTERKT
+581 VIDDKDRISQWQYTERKT

-636 RCLVMVPNSSN
+636 RCLVKVPDSSN
-647 TANPPIAEDTACSD
+647 TANPPVAEDTACSD
-661 ALLQDAQNKLAQ
+661 ALLQDAQNKFAQ
-673 NVREYQALTLTL
+673 NVREFQALTLTL

-716 GLDVTQYVPL
+716 GLDATQYVP
-726 VLTGKTYFQLDPA
+726 VVVTGKTYFQLDEA

-799 FGLNPLGGTNI
+799 FGLNPSGGTNI

-815 TDFGRLWPASGDL
+815 TDFGRLWPTSGDL

-840 LNLDLLGAILP
+840 VNLDLLGAILP

>member
-1 MGCRAT
+1 MF
-7 PLTLTSRM
+7 
-15 PHMVGSMRRWF
+15 GSMKRLF
-26 FFLLLWSSALAAP
+26 AVVLLLSAAWAAP

-53 ALVRISLPFGVGDEP
+53 ALVRIALPFGVGDEP
-68 GDLEQAQ
+68 GDLEQAR

-84 REVKVRLEG
+84 RDVKIRLE
-93 DRLVVE
+93 DSKLVVE

-104 TITKIGTSAKAFP
+104 SITKVTTSAKAFP
-117 QANVL
+117 EASVL
-122 RYLESEQAIGVGSV
+122 RYLETEQAIGVGSV
-136 FNPKKATEAA
+136 FNPKKASEAA
-146 QALARIYRNEGF
+146 QALAKIYRNEGF
-158 PFEPKVTPETK
+158 PFEPRIVPEAK
-169 EMAGGIE
+169 EVAGGVE
-176 LSFNIDESP
+176 LSFNVDESP
-185 EVKSVEVGTVTYVP
+185 ELKSVEVGAATYVP

-211 ENGRFSFDRFRDAVG
+211 ENGRFSFERFRDAVG
-226 RTADVYATAGFRG
+226 RTADVYAAAGFRG
-239 SGVDL
+239 SGVNL
-244 TRTSLVD
+244 AGTSLVD
-251 GVLKVVFSE
+251 GVLKVAFSE

-274 ALGLKVGDPFNLDQ
+274 SLNLKVGDPFNLDR

-298 SISRV
+298 SLGRV
-303 IDFRPERVSQEG
+303 VDLRPERVSQEG
-315 VRLVFQA
+315 VRLTFQA
-322 GEQRFG
+322 GEQRYG

-334 IEGNTA
+334 VEGNTA
-340 IPTQTLLAKLRL
+340 IPTEQLLSKLRL
-352 KPGDEYNPALANED
+352 KPGDEYNPILANED

-375 DAGYDL
+375 DLGYDL
-381 VGQPEISFRDGVYV
+381 VAQPDISFREGVYV

-423 MPPVGSLFSVA
+423 MPPVGSLFSVSV
-434 ALRQGITNI
+434 LRQSITNI

-460 DKPEDVILVLSF
+460 EKPEDVILVLSF

-493 GSISIGDTNLW
+493 GSIGISDTNLW

-540 ADFKQVHTSFAVS
+540 ADFKQVRTSFGVS
-553 VYSQPQANINFPLE
+553 FYSQPQANTSFPLE
-567 QLYSGTPPDLNGDG
+567 QLYNGNTPDLNGDG
-581 VADNISQWQYTERKT
+581 VIDDSDKTSQWQYTERKT
-596 GLNFSISRP
+596 GFNFTISRP
-605 LSADLP
+605 LSNDLP
-611 NLRISAGLGW
+611 NLRLSAGLGW
-621 EWNLPVLEVGDPNRP
+621 EWSIPFLEVNDPNRP
-636 RCLVMVPNSSN
+636 RCLVKVSDSSN
-647 TANPPIAEDTACSD
+647 TANPSVAEDTACSE
-661 ALLQDAQNKLAQ
+661 ALLQDAQSKFEQ
-673 NVREYQALTLTL
+673 SVREFQAITLTL
-685 GATYT
+685 GATYS
-690 TLNSPSFPT
+690 TLNSPTFPT
-699 QGFSVNLSTGY
+699 QGFSINLSTGY

-716 GLDVTQYVPL
+716 GSDVTQYVP
-726 VLTGKTYFQLDPA
+726 VVVTGRTYFQLDQA

-744 GLRLSFGTILGTAQ
+744 GLRVSVGTILGTAQ

-799 FGLNPLGGTNI
+799 FGLSPTGGTNL

-815 TDFGRLWPASGDL
+815 ADFGRLWPASGDL
-828 DAFFLGAGIGLQ
+828 DAFFLGAGVGLQ

-857 GFSQRNPSGRFA
+857 GFSQRYPTGRFA

>member
-1 MGCRAT
+1 MKRL
-7 PLTLTSRM
+7 LTL
-15 PHMVGSMRRWF
+15 VV
-26 FFLLLWSSALAAP
+26 LLGAALAAP
-39 IQEVEVR
+39 IQEVEVQ
-46 GTDAVLA
+46 GADAVLA

-68 GDLEQAQ
+68 GDLEQAR
-75 AAVLDTGYF
+75 AAVLNTGYF
-84 REVKVRLEG
+84 RDARVRLDG
-93 DRLVVE
+93 SKLVVE
-99 VVTNP
+99 VTTNP
-104 TITKIGTSAKAFP
+104 TISKVATSARAFP
-117 QANVL
+117 EASVL
-122 RYLESEQAIGVGSV
+122 RYLETEQAIGVGSV

-146 QALARIYRNEGF
+146 LALARIYRNEGF
-158 PFEPKVTPETK
+158 PFEPRVIPETK
-169 EMAGGIE
+169 EVAGGVE
-176 LSFNIDESP
+176 LFFNIEESP
-185 EVKSVEVGTVTYVP
+185 ELKSVEVGGATYVP

-211 ENGRFSFDRFRDAVG
+211 ENGRFSFERFRDAVG
-226 RTADVYATAGFRG
+226 RTADVYASAGFRG

-251 GVLKVVFSE
+251 GVLKVAFSE

-303 IDFRPERVSQEG
+303 VEFRPERVSQEG

-340 IPTQTLLAKLRL
+340 IASDKLLEKLRL

-381 VGQPEISFRDGVYV
+381 VAQPEITFREGVYV

-416 PSVFLRE
+416 PSVYLRE
-423 MPPVGSLFSVA
+423 MPPVGSLFSVS

-451 PPGVRPQQG
+451 PPGIRPEQG

-493 GSISIGDTNLW
+493 GNISISDTNLW
-504 GLAHQYNVTLGINPN
+504 GLAHQYSVTLGINPN
-519 DAGQFLTFSASYRI
+519 DAGQLISFNASYRI

-540 ADFKQVHTSFAVS
+540 ADFKQVRTSFGIS

-567 QLYSGTPPDLNGDG
+567 QLYNGNTPDLNGDG
-581 VADNISQWQYTERKT
+581 VIDDKDRTSLWQYTERKT
-596 GLNFSISRP
+596 GINFSISRP
-605 LSADLP
+605 LSSDLP

-621 EWNLPVLEVGDPNRP
+621 EWNIPVLEVNDPNRP
-636 RCLVMVPNSSN
+636 RCLVKVPDSSN
-647 TANPPIAEDTACSD
+647 KANPPVAEDTACSD
-661 ALLQDAQNKLAQ
+661 ALLQDAQNKFEQ
-673 NVREYQALTLTL
+673 NVREFQALTLTL
-685 GATYT
+685 GTTYT
-690 TLNSPSFPT
+690 TLNNPNFPT
-699 QGFSVNLSTGY
+699 QGFSLNLNTGY

-716 GLDVTQYVPL
+716 GSDATQYVP
-726 VLTGKTYFQLDPA
+726 VVATGRTYFQLDQA

-799 FGLNPLGGTNI
+799 FGLSPTGGTNL
-810 YGFVF
+810 YGFLF
-815 TDFGRLWPASGDL
+815 ADFGRLWPASGDL
-828 DAFFLGAGIGLQ
+828 DAFFLGVGFGMQ
-840 LNLDLLGAILP
+840 VNLDLLGAVLP

-857 GFSQRNPSGRFA
+857 GFSQRNPAGRFA